1 MASWDSS
8 LPLVPWYEDTKIFTP
23 YPQKIDFWPK
33 NRLIWPKTGYFGQIS
48 AFFAHFI
55 QCPTKKQFR
64 QVAQVVPR
72 WVQKLL
78 LTPTRIRNFGQKAAI
93 FGKNWFFWPIIGI
106 FGPFG
111 LMPNQKTMQKRCC
124 GAFPLCWY
132 QNFWFLSQKF
142 EFWPKNGPILPKTWI
157 LVKYWSLG
165 SIWFQAR
172 PIKQCKRGAQ
182 GTLSWEKTVVF

>member
-1 MASWDSS
+1 MRFPNEKLTFGPKYPNFRVKIVHVRPNWPIGASLVNVFNTKEVSQ
-8 LPLVPWYEDTKIFTP
+8 LVPWCEGARGFTLS
-23 YPQKIDFWPK
+23 PQKMDFWPK
-33 NRLIWPKTGYFGQIS
+33 
-48 AFFAHFI
+48 H
-55 QCPTKKQFR
+55 
-64 QVAQVVPR
+64 V
-72 WVQKLL
+72 
-78 LTPTRIRNFGQKAAI
+78 
-93 FGKNWFFWPIIGI
+93 I

-132 QNFWFLSQKF
+132 QNFWFLSQKL